1 MTNSTMGGRLNAEN
15 QRRLQA
21 LGKALTGETIDHA
34 DIKAWAASLY
44 NTRAKT
50 H

>member
-1 MTNSTMGGRLNAEN
+1 MTNSTMGGRLNAEI
-15 QRRLQA
+15 QHRLRA

-34 DIKAWAASLY
+34 DIKAWATSPS
-44 NTRAKT
+44 NSRTKT